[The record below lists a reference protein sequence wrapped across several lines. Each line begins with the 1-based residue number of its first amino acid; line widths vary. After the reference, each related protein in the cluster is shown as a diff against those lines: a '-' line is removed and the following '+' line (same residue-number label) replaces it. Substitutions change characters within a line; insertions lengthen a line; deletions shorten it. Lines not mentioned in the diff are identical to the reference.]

1 MSKRRGLG
9 KGLEALIPSIEST
22 IKGQK
27 EIQEEYKEIN
37 IEDIK
42 PAPNQ
47 ARQLFDQEKLTEL
60 AASIKEHGVIQPVVV
75 RPLKEDGYELIA
87 GERRWRACK
96 ILGYKLVPAII
107 KKYEDL
113 EAIAVSLIENV
124 QREDLNPLEEATAY
138 QQLIKKYGLTQDEVS
153 GRVGKSRPFVANMV
167 RLLDLPSEIK
177 DMLADGQL
185 NAGHARALLA
195 IREPG
200 KQLAAARKIS
210 KQQLSV
216 RQAEKM
222 TKNINETGKK
232 VLNDRV
238 VIKDFVQEIEAAL
251 KNYFETTVKLKENDG
266 GGGRLEIN
274 YRSKDELKRII
285 EMMLGKEN
293 VSRET
298 FSDTG
303 NKIT

>member
-9 KGLEALIPSIEST
+9 KGLEALIPSIERSMAS
-22 IKGQK
+22 QK
-27 EIQEEYKEIN
+27 ENQEEYKEIN
-37 IEDIK
+37 IDDIK
-42 PAPNQ
+42 PAPGQ
-47 ARQLFDQEKLTEL
+47 ARQLFNQEKLAEL

-75 RPLKEDGYELIA
+75 RPSKGGGYELIA
-87 GERRWRACK
+87 GERRWRACRL
-96 ILGYKLVPAII
+96 LGHKVIPAVV
-107 KKYEDL
+107 KDYHDL

-124 QREDLNPLEEATAY
+124 QREDLNPLEEASAY
-138 QQLIKKYGLTQDEVS
+138 QQLIKDFGLTQDEVS

-167 RLLDLPSEIK
+167 RLLELPPEIK
-177 DMLADGQL
+177 EMLAGGQL
-185 NAGHARALLA
+185 NTGHARALLA
-195 IREPG
+195 IREPE
-200 KQLAAARKIS
+200 KQLAVAKKIS

-222 TKNINETGKK
+222 TKHISEGKK
-232 VLNDRV
+232 DINNKI
-238 VIKDFVQEIEAAL
+238 VINNFVRELEAAL
-251 KNYFETTVKLKENDG
+251 KNYFETPVKLKETAG

-298 FSDTG
+298 FSAAV
-303 NKIT
+303 NKKT

>member
-9 KGLEALIPSIEST
+9 KGLEALIPSIESS
-22 IKGQK
+22 IIGQK
-27 EIQEEYKEIN
+27 ENQEEYKEISV
-37 IEDIK
+37 EDIK

-47 ARQLFDQEKLTEL
+47 ARQLFDQEKLAEL

-75 RPLKEDGYELIA
+75 RPLKGDGYELIA
-87 GERRWRACK
+87 GERRWRACQ
-96 ILGYKLVPAII
+96 ILGYKVIPAVI
-107 KKYEDL
+107 KKYKDL

-124 QREDLNPLEEATAY
+124 QRENLNPLEEASAY
-138 QQLIKKYGLTQDEVS
+138 QQLIKKYGLTQEEVS

-177 DMLADGQL
+177 EMLADGQL
-185 NAGHARALLA
+185 NTGHARALLA

-200 KQLAAARKIS
+200 KQLAVARKIS

-232 VLNDRV
+232 DLNNRV
-238 VIKDFVQEIEAAL
+238 VIKDFVQEIEAVL
-251 KNYFETTVKLKENDG
+251 KNYFETTVKLKETDG
-266 GGGRLEIN
+266 GGGKLEIN
-274 YRSKDELKRII
+274 YRSKNELKRII

-298 FSDTG
+298 F
-303 NKIT
+303 

>member
-238 VIKDFVQEIEAAL
+238 VNKDFVQEIEAAL